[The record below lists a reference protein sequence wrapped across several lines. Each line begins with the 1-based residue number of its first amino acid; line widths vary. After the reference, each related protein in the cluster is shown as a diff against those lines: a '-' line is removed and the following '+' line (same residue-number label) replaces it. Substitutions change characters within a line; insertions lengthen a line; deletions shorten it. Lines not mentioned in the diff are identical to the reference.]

1 MNRCIFCGELLNEE
15 GKCPNAAQHLK
26 PMCINCMH
34 MGVDNIDGS
43 DVCVCCN
50 EDNKNDAIQKIMS
63 SYEGGYQ
70 ITGIT
75 LKPLP
80 LKDPTKKCKRYSLNQ
95 PVVEAALTGL
105 L

>member
-1 MNRCIFCGELLNEE
+1 MERCIFCGEILNEH

-26 PMCINCMH
+26 PMCLNCCH
-34 MGVDNIDGS
+34 VGFEDDA
-43 DVCVCCN
+43 CLCCN

-70 ITGIT
+70 ITGLT

-80 LKDPTKKCKRYSLNQ
+80 LKDPTKKCKRYELNI
-95 PVVEAALTGL
+95 AAVADAFSKVL
-105 L
+105 